1 MKVLDL
7 QFVKREYFGLYYRK
21 NYTAIAV
28 MEIVAKTVKAP
39 VSFVIETSPLGT
51 KELDIEIAKEV
62 DINYP
67 MLPIMTGLKTYIM
80 EMDKQ
85 GALP

>member
-1 MKVLDL
+1 MKVLEL
-7 QFVKREYFGLYYRK
+7 QSVKREDFGLYYRK

-28 MEIVAKTVKAP
+28 MEIVTKTVQVP

-51 KELDIEIAKEV
+51 KELDIDIAKEV

-67 MLPIMTGLKTYIM
+67 MLPIMTGLKTYILEM
-80 EMDKQ
+80 EKQ

>member
-1 MKVLDL
+1 MKVLEL
-7 QFVKREYFGLYYRK
+7 QSVRREDFGLYYRK

-28 MEIVAKTVKAP
+28 MEIVSKIVRAP

-51 KELDIEIAKEV
+51 KQLDVEVSKEAN
-62 DINYP
+62 INYP
-67 MLPIMTGLKTYIM
+67 MLPILTGLKSFIM
-80 EMDKQ
+80 AMEKQ